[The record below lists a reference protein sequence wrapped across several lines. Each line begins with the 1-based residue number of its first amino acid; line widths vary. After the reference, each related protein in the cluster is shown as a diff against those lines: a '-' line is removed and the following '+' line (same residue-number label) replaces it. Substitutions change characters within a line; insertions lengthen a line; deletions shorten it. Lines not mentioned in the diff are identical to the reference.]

1 MKNFQIFFRKTID
14 KVRAAAYNIG
24 ENKERGCRNGKRR
37 LFDLGNS
44 DMKGESDRLI
54 IRPERTA
61 ERSVIMKK
69 DVNRKH
75 HESIFDADNLDTL
88 VLWGLY
94 MSQLHR

>member
-1 MKNFQIFFRKTID
+1 
-14 KVRAAAYNIG
+14 
-24 ENKERGCRNGKRR
+24 
-37 LFDLGNS
+37 
-44 DMKGESDRLI
+44 MKGESDRLI
-54 IRPERTA
+54 IRPEKTA